1 MNHHAYFARPEGR
14 VVETCILGTGGFG
27 LSYLTQAARVPGLSC
42 RIAVDL
48 DADRAAAA
56 LAAAGADPALVAV
69 CRSADE
75 ARAAWDRG
83 ALVAAGDFAHVAA
96 LPFEVAIEATGNPEA
111 GARHALMAIETG
123 RHVVMVTK
131 ETDSVAGPEL
141 SRRAAA
147 RGLVVTPA
155 DGDQPS
161 LLIGLVTWAEVLGLT
176 IICAGKS
183 SEYDFVFD
191 RATGEVTSNGRT
203 VAAPDL
209 ADWLDPAARDW
220 PDITAGR
227 AAALAALP
235 QRAVPDLCEL
245 TLVANATTLAPDRP
259 DLHAPVLRI
268 PEIADALTTTDRGGL
283 LSGEGRLDVF
293 HCLRLPGEPS
303 FAGGVFVTVTCDDAD
318 TWAMLAEKGHIVAA
332 NGRTAAIALPRHLLG
347 VEVATSIFEAALLG
361 RSSGA
366 PQPRRRYDL
375 TAHADIDLAAGTL
388 LTAEGHHHTIRGV
401 SGRMTEAA
409 RGEGNSAPSST
420 MTPYYLAADRRL
432 VRPVRAGRMI
442 VDADLEPRPDS
453 VLAALRIGL

>member
-1 MNHHAYFARPEGR
+1 MNHHRYFARPEGR
-14 VVETCILGTGGFG
+14 MVETCILGTGGFG
-27 LSYLTQAARVPGLSC
+27 QSYLSQAGRVPGLSC

-56 LAAAGADPALVAV
+56 LAAAGAKDVAL
-69 CRSADE
+69 CHSAAE
-75 ARAAWDRG
+75 AHAAWDRG
-83 ALVAAGDFAHVAA
+83 ARIAAADFAHVAD
-96 LPFEVAIEATGNPEA
+96 LPFEVAVEATGNPEA
-111 GARHALMAIETG
+111 GARHALMAIEAG

-141 SRRAAA
+141 ARRAAE

-161 LLIGLVTWAEVLGLT
+161 LLIGLVTWAEILGLT

-191 RATGEVTSNGRT
+191 PATGDVTSNGRT

-209 ADWLDPAARDW
+209 ARWLHPVAQSGGSDW
-220 PDITAGR
+220 PAVAEGR

-245 TLVANATTLAPDRP
+245 TLVANATTLSPDRP

-268 PEIADALTTTDRGGL
+268 PEIADALTTADRGGL
-283 LSGEGRLDVF
+283 LSGAGRLDVF
-293 HCLRLPGEPS
+293 HCLRLPDEPS
-303 FAGGVFVTVTCDDAD
+303 FAGGVFVTVACNDAA
-318 TWAMLAEKGHIVAA
+318 TWTMLAEKGHIVAA
-332 NGRTAAIALPRHLLG
+332 NGQTAAIALPRHLLG

-366 PQPRRRYDL
+366 ATPQQRFDL

-401 SGRMTEAA
+401 SGRMVPA
-409 RGEGNSAPSST
+409 RGKDAFV
-420 MTPYYLAADRRL
+420 PYYLAADRRL
-432 VRPVRAGRMI
+432 ARAVRAGDMI
-442 VDADLEPRPDS
+442 GTADLETRPDS
-453 VLAALRIGL
+453 VLAALRAGD

>member
-1 MNHHAYFARPEGR
+1 MNHHAYFARSADR

-27 LSYLTQAARVPGLSC
+27 QSYLAQASHVPGLSC

-56 LAAAGADPALVAV
+56 LSAAGVDPALIAR
-69 CRSADE
+69 CRSPDE
-75 ARAAWDRG
+75 ARLAWDLG
-83 ALVAAGDFAHVAA
+83 MLIAAENFAHVAA
-96 LPFEVAIEATGNPEA
+96 LPFEVAIEATGSPEA
-111 GARHALMAIETG
+111 GARHALLAIEAG

-131 ETDSVAGPEL
+131 ETDSVVGPQL
-141 SRRAAA
+141 VRRAAEKN
-147 RGLVVTPA
+147 LVVTPA

-191 RATGEVTSNGRT
+191 PATDRVTSNGR
-203 VAAPDL
+203 VVEMPDL
-209 ADWLDPAARDW
+209 GKWLEPAGRGW
-220 PDITAGR
+220 PEITAGR
-227 AAALAALP
+227 AAAAAALP

-245 TLVANATTLAPDRP
+245 TLVANATVMSPDRA
-259 DLHAPVLRI
+259 DLHAPILRI
-268 PEIADALTTTDRGGL
+268 PEIADALTTSDRGGV

-303 FAGGVFVTVTCDDAD
+303 FAGGVFVTVSCDDAE
-318 TWAMLAEKGHIVAA
+318 TWAMLGEKGHILAA

-366 PQPRRRYDL
+366 ERPKQRFDL
-375 TAHADIDLAAGTL
+375 TAVADMDLAAGTQL
-388 LTAEGHHHTIRGV
+388 QAEGHHHTIPGV
-401 SGRMTEAA
+401 SARMTHAQPMSGAA
-409 RGEGNSAPSST
+409 AV
-420 MTPYYLAADRRL
+420 PYYLVSGATLSRPVAAGRILTAADITFPAESDLLRL
-432 VRPVRAGRMI
+432 RAGQ
-442 VDADLEPRPDS
+442 S
-453 VLAALRIGL
+453 W